1 MVKNEGRNNS
11 HLKGI
16 CNSKLLNVI
25 VLIENYLEL
34 ENIKP
39 SINIELEGVYLDN
52 ENLSQN
58 EFYQKANLQLKNLG
72 IKAKLK
78 PEFWH
83 NQWEYESDFQIGNTA
98 QTIDGYKKFL
108 ENIDA
113 IFAPQIPKLQ
123 PINYDW
129 QKVKDLTIHIP
140 NSTQINISLWNQGLN
155 MLANK
160 NYAFFLQNLL
170 IENSIN
176 NLIFFIPNQ
185 ENLDRLF
192 LKEKYSLQDK
202 LMSPNDISGGN
213 QGSIAC
219 YLEKNKKNLP
229 NDFDISADDLNYQ
242 ILNREHKWQ
251 KNARIEFRL
260 ASASFEYNLE
270 LHILFVMLIVLES
283 VISYQENQNYQA
295 TQNSYPIPEKFYHQE
310 EDNVVMRYKNDSF
323 FKNKIALFS
332 KRYPELAGQMELMGK
347 EMDGFVDAE
356 ISTQLPS

>member
-1 MVKNEGRNNS
+1 MVKNEGRNDIY
-11 HLKGI
+11 LKVM
-16 CNSKLLNVI
+16 CKSKLLGAI
-25 VLIENYLEL
+25 VLIQNYLES

-52 ENLSQN
+52 HNLSQN

-83 NQWEYESDFQIGNTA
+83 NQWEYESDFQIGNTVQA
-98 QTIDGYKKFL
+98 IDSYKRFL
-108 ENIDA
+108 ENIDT
-113 IFAPQIPKLQ
+113 IFAPQISKLQ

-192 LKEKYSLQDK
+192 LKEKYSLQEK

-229 NDFDISADDLNYQ
+229 NDFDINVDDLNYK
-242 ILNREHKWQ
+242 ILDHEHKWQ

-260 ASASFEYNLE
+260 ASASLEYNLE
-270 LHILFVMLIVLES
+270 LHIFFVMLIVLES
-283 VISYQENQNYQA
+283 LISYQENQNYQA
-295 TQNSYPIPEKFYHQE
+295 TKNSYPIPEKFYHQE
-310 EDNVVMRYKNDSF
+310 EDNIVLRYKNNSF
-323 FKNKIALFS
+323 FKNKITLFS
-332 KRYPELAGQMELMGK
+332 KRYPKLAEQLELIEK
-347 EMDGFVDAE
+347 EIE
-356 ISTQLPS
+356 IFISDNIG